1 MQEHVKI
8 SWDNYFKIQ
17 LNYFNLKWYKSQD
30 VTAAEYIFEHFCFF
44 LPKLKLWNENTLV
57 P

>member
-8 SWDNYFKIQ
+8 SWDNYYKIQ
-17 LNYFNLKWYKSQD
+17 LNYFNLKLYKSQEF
-30 VTAAEYIFEHFCFF
+30 TAAEYTFEHFFF
-44 LPKLKLWNENTLV
+44 KPKLKLWNENTLV